1 VADLRNVVEGDP
13 SPDGKGTLT
22 IKRGIEVG
30 HIFQL
35 GTKYSEALGAKV
47 LDENGKSV
55 VMPMGCYGIGVTRVV
70 AAAIEQGIISSAAQH
85 FALYGQSESRAI
97 NPAINLGQYINANPD
112 VGQAASSGLINAF
125 DHLMQFGV
133 NEGRNLGNGV
143 LLSNFSNDPGFTT
156 ALSNGN
162 AAAAL
167 LRMESVAPFIPTFE
181 RPVGWTP
188 PRQHSYPC

>member
-1 VADLRNVVEGDP
+1 MEP
-13 SPDGKGTLT
+13 
-22 IKRGIEVG
+22 EVG
-30 HIFQL
+30 
-35 GTKYSEALGAKV
+35 YVGARRWRC
-47 LDENGKSV
+47 LDLQ
-55 VMPMGCYGIGVTRVV
+55 TAT
-70 AAAIEQGIISSAAQH
+70 AAVESSPE
-85 FALYGQSESRAI
+85 G
-97 NPAINLGQYINANPD
+97 NANPD

-167 LRMESVAPFIPTFE
+167 LRMESVAPFIPTFQ